1 MKFYNLEFGP
11 YGSESVIGTISEP
24 QYNYWSKN
32 EDRLSE
38 YLNVFDNDNEG
49 IPTNAQIHQDWFEID
64 DIAHANGPILNDDN
78 NLNFA
83 IIETDMNGVE
93 ISSQEYLFNI
103 RNLVKMKV
111 DCIRKSFNDDAE
123 LNDKFF
129 FIGHCFEKGV
139 YYLDEL
145 INVDTN
151 ELMLDKLQ
159 FHFNEIEGF
168 KILNKICYEKNEY
181 FITGDTATNASEMSL
196 HKSL

>member
-83 IIETDMNGVE
+83 IVETDMNGVE

-129 FIGHCFEKGV
+129 FIGIALKKEC
-139 YYLDEL
+139 
-145 INVDTN
+145 
-151 ELMLDKLQ
+151 
-159 FHFNEIEGF
+159 
-168 KILNKICYEKNEY
+168 
-181 FITGDTATNASEMSL
+181 IT
-196 HKSL
+196 